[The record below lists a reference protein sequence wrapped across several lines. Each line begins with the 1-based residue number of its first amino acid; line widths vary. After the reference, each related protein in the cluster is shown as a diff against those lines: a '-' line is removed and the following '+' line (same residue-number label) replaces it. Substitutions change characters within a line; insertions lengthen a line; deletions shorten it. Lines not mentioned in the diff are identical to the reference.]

1 MISSAVFGRYA
12 RALAEVALETGTE
25 STVTAD
31 LEVYREIFRAVPEL
45 VEVFHSP
52 AVSRAAKARILEKL
66 LAKYPVHAITGNF
79 FKVALEHNRLRYFNE
94 IHDSYGK
101 AVNARKGIVAAS
113 VTAPAPLGE
122 DEIIRLRD
130 SLAKA
135 TGLSVALAVR
145 TDPELLGGL
154 VVQVGSTVYDGS
166 IRRQLTEMKRR
177 LAEA

>member
-1 MISSAVFGRYA
+1 M
-12 RALAEVALETGTE
+12 
-25 STVTAD
+25 
-31 LEVYREIFRAVPEL
+31 
-45 VEVFHSP
+45 
-52 AVSRAAKARILEKL
+52 
-66 LAKYPVHAITGNF
+66 
-79 FKVALEHNRLRYFNE
+79 
-94 IHDSYGK
+94 
-101 AVNARKGIVAAS
+101 
-113 VTAPAPLGE
+113 TAPAPLGE